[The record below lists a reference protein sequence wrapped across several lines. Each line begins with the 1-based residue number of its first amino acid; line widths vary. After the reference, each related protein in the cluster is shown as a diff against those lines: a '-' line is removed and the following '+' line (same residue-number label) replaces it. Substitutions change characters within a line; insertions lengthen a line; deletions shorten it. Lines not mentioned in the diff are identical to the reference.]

1 MGNLNN
7 NQGSEDCLNRAT
19 LQGKSPG
26 VNMIIRIAK
35 VIGFLI
41 AILAGVVILIMV
53 VGMIRYSPEYVLRT
67 LRWRES
73 SVDTYRELFPA
84 RPIAAPAEP
93 FLFDKAPEKADG
105 VAQLFES
112 ILETP
117 DLDDFMTDISTE
129 AFIVIQDDT
138 ILFEGYYNGADRD
151 TTALI
156 GLAIEEGYIN
166 SVDDPITDYLPELA
180 ERDARFE
187 DITIRHLMLMASG
200 LDYQE
205 IRPSLFNSDD
215 VITTYYPD
223 QREAALSFTEIADPP
238 GIYFRYNKYHPQ
250 LLGLILERTTGV
262 QVARYLEEKIWQP
275 IGMEYDGSW
284 SMDSEESGFE
294 KMESG
299 VNAAAIDF
307 AKFGRLY
314 LEGGSWE
321 GVQVLPEE
329 WIVESTQVDPAIH
342 NASYYP
348 DDYGQLIYRDLDGY
362 YKYMWYGFFRGE
374 EGYDFMAEGDRGQ
387 FIYVAP
393 EKGLIIIRNGLDYG
407 MDSAAWIRAFQEF
420 AGQL

>member
-1 MGNLNN
+1 
-7 NQGSEDCLNRAT
+7 
-19 LQGKSPG
+19 
-26 VNMIIRIAK
+26 MIIRIAK

-41 AILAGVVILIMV
+41 AILVVAVILIVV
-53 VGMIRYSPEYVLRT
+53 VGMIRYSPEYVGRA

-84 RPIAAPAEP
+84 RRVAAPTEP
-93 FLFDKAPEKADG
+93 FLFDEAPEG
-105 VAQLFES
+105 EVEVSQIFES

-117 DLDDFMTDISTE
+117 DLDQFMTDIGTE

-151 TTALI
+151 TLMTSFSVAKSFTTALI
-156 GLAIEEGYIN
+156 GVAIEEGYIGG
-166 SVDDPITDYLPELA
+166 VDDPITDYLPELA
-180 ERDARFE
+180 ERDGRFE

-205 IRPSLFNSDD
+205 LRPNLFDSDD
-215 VITTYYPD
+215 ILTTYYPD

-238 GIYFRYNKYHPQ
+238 GAYFRYNKYHPQ

-284 SMDSEESGFE
+284 SLDSEESGFE
-294 KMESG
+294 KMETG
-299 VNAAAIDF
+299 VNATAIDF

-321 GVQVLPEE
+321 GTQVIPKE
-329 WIVESTQVDPAIH
+329 WVAESTQVDPDIH
-342 NASYYP
+342 TASYYP
-348 DDYGQLIYRDLDGY
+348 DDFGQLLYRDLDGY

-393 EKGLIIIRNGLDYG
+393 EKGLIIIRNGLEWG
-407 MDSAAWIRAFQEF
+407 MDSSTWIKAFQEF
-420 AGQL
+420 AEQS

>member
-1 MGNLNN
+1 
-7 NQGSEDCLNRAT
+7 
-19 LQGKSPG
+19 
-26 VNMIIRIAK
+26 MIIRIAK
-35 VIGFLI
+35 LIGFLI
-41 AILAGVVILIMV
+41 VILAAVVILIMV
-53 VGMIRYSPEYVLRT
+53 VGMIRYSPEYVFRA

-105 VAQLFES
+105 VASSFES
-112 ILETP
+112 ILKTP
-117 DLDDFMTDISTE
+117 NLDEFMTDIGTE

-151 TTALI
+151 TLMTSFSVAKSFTTALI
-156 GLAIEEGYIN
+156 GLAIEEGYIKG
-166 SVDDPITDYLPELA
+166 VDDPIIDYLPELA

-205 IRPSLFNSDD
+205 LRLALFSSDD
-215 VITTYYPD
+215 ILTTYYPD
-223 QREAALSFTEIADPP
+223 QREAALSFTKIEDPP
-238 GIYFRYNKYHPQ
+238 GTYFNYNKYHPQ

-262 QVARYLEEKIWQP
+262 PVAQYLEQKIWQP
-275 IGMEYDGSW
+275 IGMEHDGSW

-294 KMESG
+294 KMETG
-299 VNAAAIDF
+299 VNASAIDF
-307 AKFGRLY
+307 AIFGRLY

-321 GVQVLPEE
+321 GTQVIPSE
-329 WIVESTQVDPAIH
+329 WVAESTQVDPAIH
-342 NASYYP
+342 AASYYP
-348 DDYGQLIYRDLDGY
+348 DDFGQLIYRDLEGY

-387 FIYVAP
+387 FIYVSP
-393 EKGLIIIRNGLDYG
+393 HKRLIIVRNGLNWG
-407 MDSAAWIRAFQEF
+407 MDSGTWIKAFQEF